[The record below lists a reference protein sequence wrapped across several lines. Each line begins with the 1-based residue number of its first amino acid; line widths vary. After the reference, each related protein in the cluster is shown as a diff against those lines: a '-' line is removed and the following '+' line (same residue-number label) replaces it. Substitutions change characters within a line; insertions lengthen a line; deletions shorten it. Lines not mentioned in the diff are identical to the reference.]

1 MRKRLWARNILRL
14 SGIAV
19 FALIFPVVPGSA
31 SGITTAENAGEP
43 QQSPA
48 SAAIEINAAA
58 PSTPFPHFWEEMFGS
73 GRAEL
78 TLRQSYR
85 DDLRSVKS
93 ITDFKYVR
101 FHAILHDEIGL
112 YDEDSTGN
120 PIYNF
125 SYIDQVYDGL
135 LANGVRPFIELSFMP
150 KKLAADPNI
159 VQAFWYHPIVSP
171 PKDWNRWGALIEHL
185 TRHLVERYG
194 IDEVSQWYFEVW
206 NEPNLDFWGG
216 DPRESTYYH
225 LYDHAARA
233 IKGVNSRLRVGGPS
247 TAQAAWVD
255 RFIRHC
261 TQNNI
266 PMDFVSTHVYGN
278 DSSPN
283 VFGTDEKIPRTQFV
297 CRAVKKVHDQ
307 ITASS
312 TPHVPLIWSEYNAS
326 YFNEPLVT
334 DMPFMGPW
342 LADTIRQCD
351 GLVDV
356 MSYWTFSDVFEE
368 QGAVKAPFYGGFGL
382 IAAGNIPKASYND
395 FALLHNLG
403 DQRIAVNSDS
413 VLVTK
418 RADGTLEIAAW
429 NLFLPEEKGV
439 PKNITL
445 HFSGVSGNSAARVW
459 IVDADH
465 GSPIRAY
472 DAMGRPATPTR
483 EQQSELRKAAQMS
496 AAQDM
501 PLTNGS
507 LTLTLQP
514 QALARIEI
522 H

>member
-48 SAAIEINAAA
+48 SATIEINAAA

-216 DPRESTYYH
+216 DPRESTYYQ

-312 TPHVPLIWSEYNAS
+312 TPHIPLIWSEYNAS

>member
-1 MRKRLWARNILRL
+1 M
-14 SGIAV
+14 
-19 FALIFPVVPGSA
+19 
-31 SGITTAENAGEP
+31 
-43 QQSPA
+43 
-48 SAAIEINAAA
+48 
-58 PSTPFPHFWEEMFGS
+58 
-73 GRAEL
+73 
-78 TLRQSYR
+78 
-85 DDLRSVKS
+85 
-93 ITDFKYVR
+93 
-101 FHAILHDEIGL
+101 
-112 YDEDSTGN
+112 
-120 PIYNF
+120 
-125 SYIDQVYDGL
+125 
-135 LANGVRPFIELSFMP
+135 
-150 KKLAADPNI
+150 
-159 VQAFWYHPIVSP
+159 
-171 PKDWNRWGALIEHL
+171 
-185 TRHLVERYG
+185 VERYG

-368 QGAVKAPFYGGFGL
+368 QGAVKAPFFGGFGL